1 MDCVQR
7 VGPITLAQ
15 FTKSAGDCWNGL
27 FSDVLVKV
35 IIYISMN
42 TIHQN
47 STHKHNLKAHLHIQA
62 FQFERDFK
70 NVLNFLV
77 QNKKMNVIF

>member
-1 MDCVQR
+1 MFMRRILMDCVQR

-35 IIYISMN
+35 IIYISM
-42 TIHQN
+42 
-47 STHKHNLKAHLHIQA
+47 L
-62 FQFERDFK
+62 F
-70 NVLNFLV
+70 
-77 QNKKMNVIF
+77 IFATLLRKTSMAAL